1 MVATGVRI
9 FGAGGSRVLGGDR
22 QALALVCREL
32 ADEPLSGTVCVVVRA
47 VDEVAAAIYV
57 GVEDS
62 VRFLAVRAPTPVGA
76 ECHRAERHRRDA
88 QAGATEEAVGV
99 KGICLMAHVGS
110 F

>member
-9 FGAGGSRVLGGDR
+9 LGAGASRVLGGDR

-32 ADEPLSGTVCVVVRA
+32 ADELLSGAVCVVVRA
-47 VDEVAAAIYV
+47 VDEVAAAIDV

-62 VRFLAVRAPTPVGA
+62 LRLLALRAPAPVGA
-76 ECHRAERHRRDA
+76 ECHRAERQRRDA

-99 KGICLMAHVGS
+99 EGIRLIAHAGS